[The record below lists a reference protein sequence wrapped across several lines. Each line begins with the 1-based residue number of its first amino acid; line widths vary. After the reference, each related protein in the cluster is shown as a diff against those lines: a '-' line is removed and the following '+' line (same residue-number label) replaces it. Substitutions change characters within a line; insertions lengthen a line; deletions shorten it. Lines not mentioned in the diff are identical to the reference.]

1 MSRTSRLRYLAAGA
15 KTDKCVPIYD
25 AAVGNR
31 SVPLLKTL
39 VSNRCTNNCAYCAF
53 RSERRVRRN
62 SFEPSELADVA
73 LKLWNKGSIGG
84 VFLSSSVDS
93 DPDEATEREIRTA
106 EILRESGYSD
116 YLHLRLMPSCNR
128 SLVKRAVE
136 VADRVGLN
144 LENPDKGELS
154 EIRPDVEPKIDV
166 WRRLRWCRSE
176 SKKLSD
182 FESFGSSSP
191 DVDTQFI
198 VGAGNETDLQILETS
213 FKLYEDYGLS
223 RVYYSGFSPVKRTPL
238 ESVSPCPDWRE
249 RRLYQ
254 ASFLIRDYP
263 FDLGD
268 FEPALDEKR
277 FLRDVDPKIALAKSR
292 PDLFP
297 VDLNTASF
305 KKLQIVPGIGPKTA
319 RKILRVRDEK
329 SFKSISDAYERASSR
344 IKSARSYLAVDGKG
358 QACLEDFA
366 E

>member
-1 MSRTSRLRYLAAGA
+1 MSRTSRLRYLAVGA
-15 KTDKCVPIYD
+15 KKDKCVPIYD
-25 AAVGNR
+25 AAAGNR
-31 SVPLLKTL
+31 RVPLLKTL

-53 RSERRVRRN
+53 RSERKLRRN
-62 SFEPSELADVA
+62 SFKPSELANIA
-73 LKLWNKGSIGG
+73 LKLWNKGSIEG

-106 EILRESGYSD
+106 EILRENGYLD

-128 SLVKRAVE
+128 SLVKRAIE

-144 LENPDKGELS
+144 LENPDEGELS

-166 WRRLRWCRSE
+166 LRRLRWCRLE

-191 DVDTQFI
+191 SIDTQFI
-198 VGAGNETDLQILETS
+198 VGAGDETDFQILKTS
-213 FKLYEDYGLS
+213 FKLYNDFGLS

-263 FDLGD
+263 FDFGD
-268 FEPALDEKR
+268 FKPALDENG
-277 FLRDVDPKIALAKSR
+277 FLRDMDPKVALAKSR
-292 PDLFP
+292 PELFP
-297 VDLNTASF
+297 VDLNKASL
-305 KKLQIVPGIGPKTA
+305 KELQIVPGIGPKTA
-319 RKILRVRDEK
+319 REILEVRDEK
-329 SFKSISDAYERASSR
+329 SFDSLSDAYKRASSR
-344 IKSARSYLAVDGKG
+344 IKSARSYLAVDGEG
-358 QACLEDFA
+358 QARLENFF